1 MHTMSRG
8 FTVLTLAIIL
18 AIYLPAAQA
27 KGGGGGGG
35 GGHGGGG
42 GGHSGGHC
50 SGARGHGGGGGG
62 RGGYGYNANNN
73 DTQSSNPYVNQADD
87 TSNYG
92 RGSSDSG
99 GSTQKR

>member
-27 KGGGGGGG
+27 KGGGGGGHG
-35 GGHGGGG
+35 GGGGG

-50 SGARGHGGGGGG
+50 SGARGHGGGGG

-92 RGSSDSG
+92 RGSSGSG
-99 GSTQKR
+99 GSTQRR